1 MFEIH
6 RLRVICQSW
15 AFYFF
20 LIVDFVIVLI
30 SGLLGNNFYLLQVVS
45 YNAKRACHLRAEKGI
60 GISFVS
66 LPNT

>member
-1 MFEIH
+1 MFEIR

-20 LIVDFVIVLI
+20 LIVEFVIVLI
-30 SGLLGNNFYLLQVVS
+30 SGLIGYDFYLLQVVS
-45 YNAKRACHLRAEKGI
+45 YNAKRACHRVEKGI
-60 GISFVS
+60 GISFLS

>member
-1 MFEIH
+1 MFEIR

-20 LIVDFVIVLI
+20 LIVEFVIVLI
-30 SGLLGNNFYLLQVVS
+30 SGLIGNDLLQVVS
-45 YNAKRACHLRAEKGI
+45 YNAKRACHLRVEKGI
-60 GISFVS
+60 GISFLS